1 MSYDIS
7 TDGIRGDELML
18 FIKRGQDY
26 LPIAYAKTHTL
37 SLSSDSI
44 DTSNK
49 MDGNWKS
56 SLAGKI
62 GWSITSDCLISKT
75 TGHLSAQTLAIL
87 MAKREPI
94 ELAIGIPKE
103 GLEGEKFTYDST
115 NTWYTGSATIT
126 SLDQKADAGAM
137 CESSI
142 TLEGQG
148 ALKDSTGTAL
158 DEVVLS

>member
-18 FIKRGQDY
+18 FIKRGSDY

-49 MDGNWKS
+49 MDGKWKS

-87 MAKREPI
+87 MAKQEPI